1 MRLLVV
7 TPFLPDPAAAHGGGS
22 YLASLLSGLAEQAE
36 VGLVALVSRDE
47 ELRVSDQSPA
57 AIRQGYFLRRPDRHA
72 GWAGL
77 LDRLRM
83 LWRWRRQPLVAA
95 KHWHPGMPALLAR
108 AIAEFRPD
116 AVLVELAQM
125 AQYLPFAGGVPT
137 VLTDHEAG
145 CPANTRTGLG
155 RWGDRRDRRLWN
167 AFVHTQYPRAALL
180 QALTPEDANA
190 LATALGRPVEVRPP
204 VFMVPAEPVTPGAAP
219 PRALFLGD
227 YSHAPNPEAATRLAR
242 EVLPAL
248 RAAAPDCELW
258 LAGVHSERIADLRAH
273 PGVRVVGFVP
283 DLATLFGQVRLLLAP
298 VWSGG
303 GFRMKGLAALAHGL
317 PVVTNALGARGIDV
331 PAAARR
337 VAETPAAM
345 AQAALEWLQSPAL
358 AAKAGAAAFAFARQN
373 VSPRGVAALQIARI
387 QSLLA
392 QQRR

>member
-1 MRLLVV
+1 M
-7 TPFLPDPAAAHGGGS
+7 
-22 YLASLLSGLAEQAE
+22 
-36 VGLVALVSRDE
+36 
-47 ELRVSDQSPA
+47 
-57 AIRQGYFLRRPDRHA
+57 
-72 GWAGL
+72 
-77 LDRLRM
+77 
-83 LWRWRRQPLVAA
+83 
-95 KHWHPGMPALLAR
+95 
-108 AIAEFRPD
+108 
-116 AVLVELAQM
+116 
-125 AQYLPFAGGVPT
+125 
-137 VLTDHEAG
+137 
-145 CPANTRTGLG
+145 
-155 RWGDRRDRRLWN
+155 
-167 AFVHTQYPRAALL
+167 HTQYPRATLL
-180 QALTPEDANA
+180 QALTPEDANT

-204 VFMVPAEPVTPGAAP
+204 VFTVPAEPVAPGSAP
-219 PRALFLGD
+219 QRALFLGD

-248 RAAAPDCELW
+248 RAAVPDCELW

-358 AAKAGAAAFAFARQN
+358 AAKAGAAAFAFAHQN

-392 QQRR
+392 QHRR